1 MADTKREYFSIKGMK
16 VNNVRRIPNTEVIT
30 FSLIGNGL
38 GLYNLR
44 IVTGGASG
52 RFIAAPSQKGKDG
65 KYYNQYALYLS
76 REDEER
82 VMKAVIDKLPAEQ
95 AAADEDTL

>member
-1 MADTKREYFSIKGMK
+1 MADTKREFFSIKGMR

-30 FSLIGNGL
+30 FALMGNGL

-52 RFIAAPSQKGKDG
+52 KFIAAPSEKGKDG
-65 KYYNQYALYLS
+65 KYHNHYALYLS

-95 AAADEDTL
+95 AAAEDTL

>member
-1 MADTKREYFSIKGMK
+1 MAEAKKEYFDIKGMK
-16 VNNVRRIPNTEVIT
+16 VSNVRRIPNTEIIT
-30 FSLIGNGL
+30 FSLNGKGL

-44 IVTGGASG
+44 IVNSARGQ
-52 RFIAAPSQKGKDG
+52 FITAPQQKGKDG
-65 KYYNQYALYLS
+65 KYYGEYALYLS

-95 AAADEDTL
+95 PADADTL